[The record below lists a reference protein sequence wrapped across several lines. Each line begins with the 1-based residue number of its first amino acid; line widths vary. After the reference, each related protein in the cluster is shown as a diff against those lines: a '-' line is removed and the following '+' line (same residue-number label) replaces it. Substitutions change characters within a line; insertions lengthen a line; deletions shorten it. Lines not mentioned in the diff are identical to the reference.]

1 MGISSNYRNSD
12 IYAASPAETARLYN
26 PRRGVAGVRRG
37 EAVDLLG
44 HRDRARLPAAKSD
57 DGKWGIDPAELRR
70 VYP

>member
-1 MGISSNYRNSD
+1 
-12 IYAASPAETARLYN
+12 
-26 PRRGVAGVRRG
+26 VRRG

-57 DGKWGIDPAELRR
+57 DGKWAIDPAELRR

>member
-1 MGISSNYRNSD
+1 V
-12 IYAASPAETARLYN
+12 AALEGSGAELTL
-26 PRRGVAGVRRG
+26 RRG

-57 DGKWGIDPAELRR
+57 DGKWAIDPAELRR